1 MACMG
6 LEIGPARAV
15 EVMDVMDV
23 IQFRMRPDDHGSR
36 PMPEMC

>member
-1 MACMG
+1 MYGARDR
-6 LEIGPARAV
+6 ARTRAV

-23 IQFRMRPDDHGSR
+23 ITFRMRPDDHGSR